1 MWAARRRNKME
12 RIKSLS
18 TALLVFP
25 FILIGVW
32 VLVIIVAIIGMPEE
46 V

>member
-1 MWAARRRNKME
+1 ME

>member
-1 MWAARRRNKME
+1 ME

-25 FILIGVW
+25 FILIGIW
-32 VLVIIVAIIGMPEE
+32 VLIIVVAIIGMPEPE
-46 V
+46 SA

>member
-1 MWAARRRNKME
+1 ME

-25 FILIGVW
+25 FILVGVW
-32 VLVIIVAIIGMPEE
+32 VLVIIVAIIGIPEE
-46 V
+46 A